1 MPVTSTGVTVT
12 GTRVKISDSKV
23 PTSQANRYYDPSVVA
38 KFVYVQDGDFDG
50 DTLTY
55 VGGSAVATTNGVLLS
70 KTNVTVFQLHQTDEL
85 WAVSSGTGSVRVVE
99 VG

>member
-1 MPVTSTGVTVT
+1 MRVTSTGTSVT
-12 GTRVKISDSKV
+12 GTRVKSSESKV
-23 PTSQANRYYDPSVVA
+23 PTSQANRYYDPSIVA
-38 KFVYVQDGDFDG
+38 KFVYIQDGDFDG

-55 VGGSAVATTNGVLLS
+55 VGGSAVTTSNGVLLS

-85 WAVSSGTGSVRVVE
+85 WAVSSGSGSVRVVE